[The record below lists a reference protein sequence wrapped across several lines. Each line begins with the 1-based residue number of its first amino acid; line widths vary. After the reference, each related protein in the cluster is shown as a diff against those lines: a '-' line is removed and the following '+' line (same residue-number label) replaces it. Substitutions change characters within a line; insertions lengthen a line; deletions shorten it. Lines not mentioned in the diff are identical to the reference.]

1 MNGVHETKDSQ
12 VGAVLRANRSQRV
25 NRKDVAII
33 GGSTAGLFAAYLLA
47 REGVSVRVFEAAERV
62 ELRLRTLIV
71 TSRMNDWAGSLCE
84 SAVVNR
90 IRHVELFADGR
101 VAAISLH
108 RPDLVIERSRL
119 LQALRVQAENS
130 GAIVSNGHRFLNVQP
145 NGKGMTLILAR
156 NGSRHPARESADT
169 LVGADGTFSSVAASI
184 GRAAQPTVALVQ
196 AVVPLPGDL
205 APDTVRVRFRPEE
218 TPYFYWLI
226 PHSQTHGV
234 IGLIAAD
241 DRQGRSCLTRVLHRK
256 RLMPSEFQSA
266 RIPLY
271 DNRISFRC
279 QVGRRPVYFVGDAA
293 GHVKVSTVGGIITGF
308 RGAKGVVEAIL
319 NGGASRELRALRR
332 ELEMHRLIRWGLN
345 GFTQKDYA
353 RLLEMLTPA
362 ARGLLGLFTRD
373 ETPKL
378 LLNLLLRE
386 PRLLRFGIKA
396 LIRGNRP
403 PM

>member
-1 MNGVHETKDSQ
+1 
-12 VGAVLRANRSQRV
+12 V

-33 GGSTAGLFAAYLLA
+33 GGSTAGLFTAYLLA
-47 REGVSVRVFEAAERV
+47 REGVSVRVFEAAECV
-62 ELRLRTLIV
+62 ELRPRTLIV
-71 TSRMNDWAGSLCE
+71 TSRMNDWGGSLCE
-84 SAVVNR
+84 SAVVNK
-90 IRHVELFADGR
+90 IRHLELFADGR
-101 VAAISLH
+101 VAVISLK

-119 LQALRVQAENS
+119 AQALRAQAEKS
-130 GAIVSNGHRFLNVQP
+130 GAIVFDGHRFLNVQP
-145 NGKGMTLILAR
+145 NGRGMTLTLAR
-156 NGSRHPARESADT
+156 NGDKHPARESADT

-184 GRAAQPTVALVQ
+184 GRATHPTVALVQ
-196 AVVPLPGDL
+196 AVVPLPGDMS
-205 APDTVRVRFRPEE
+205 PDTVRVRFQPEE

-226 PHSQTHGV
+226 PHSPTHGV

-241 DRQGRSCLTRVLHRK
+241 DRQGRSCLTKVLHRK
-256 RLMPSEFQSA
+256 GLMPIEFQSA

-271 DNRISFRC
+271 SNRMSFRD
-279 QVGRRPVYFVGDAA
+279 QVGRSPVYFVGDAA
-293 GHVKVSTVGGIITGF
+293 GHVKVSTVGGIVTGF
-308 RGAKGVVEAIL
+308 RGARGVAEAIL
-319 NGGASRELRALRR
+319 NGGVSRELRALRR

-345 GFTQKDYA
+345 GFTQTDYA

-373 ETPKL
+373 ETPRL

-396 LIRGNRP
+396 FIRNKRP